1 MNNDDSWCTI
11 KTRHFIILALNDTEE
26 NECLL
31 GNMDEWENMYNVQYI
46 DILNVYLH
54 NVYLLSSWYSCGK
67 VSAGDVK

>member
-46 DILNVYLH
+46 IDILNVYLH
-54 NVYLLSSWYSCGK
+54 IYLSSWYSCGK